1 MNESKAN
8 SAACDADQGT
18 PAVSLFVPT
27 WNAGPEFATILERW
41 RAQELDRAFEIVAID
56 SGSSDG
62 TLDLLRGAGVRV
74 TEIPNREFNHG
85 LTRNRGIE
93 LCRGDIVVLTVQDA
107 LPKDLQWM
115 QRLVDCFAD
124 SRVAGAFGRQ
134 EARAD
139 ANPFIRDRLKSWVA
153 GQDEARVHEIESED
167 EFWKLAPLERLQ
179 RVAFDNV
186 SSAVRKSAMKEIP
199 FRERK
204 FGEDIDWSQRALL
217 AGHRTVFEPRSV
229 VIHSHDNSAW
239 YEFKRTYAD
248 HSNLHETL
256 GVHTI
261 PTKRFLLRCIRH
273 RARHYREVVGNDDRL
288 SGWRK
293 FVWRWRAWPYAIA
306 ENAGQY
312 FGAKSRRKL
321 QERSFFYRLLDRCVR
336 RGV

>member
-1 MNESKAN
+1 MSES
-8 SAACDADQGT
+8 SDHR

-27 WNAGPEFATILERW
+27 WNAGPELEAILERW
-41 RAQELDRAFEIVAID
+41 RSQELDRSFEIVAID

-62 TLDLLRGAGVRV
+62 TLDLLRAADVRV

-85 LTRNRGIE
+85 LTRNQGIE

-107 LPKDLQWM
+107 LPKDRRWM
-115 QRLVDCFAD
+115 QRLVDCFED
-124 SRVAGAFGRQ
+124 PRVAGAFGRQ
-134 EARAD
+134 EARLD

-153 GQDEARVHEIESED
+153 GQDQARTHEIERED
-167 EFWKLAPLERLQ
+167 EFWGLAPLERLQ

-186 SSAVRKSAMKEIP
+186 SSAVRKSVMSEIP

-229 VIHSHDNSAW
+229 VVHSHDNSAW

-261 PTKRFLLRCIRH
+261 PTKRFLWRCVRH
-273 RARHYREVVGNDDRL
+273 RAKHYRDVVRNDERL
-288 SGWRK
+288 SGLKKLAWRL
-293 FVWRWRAWPYAIA
+293 RAWPYAVA

-321 QERSFFYRLLDRCVR
+321 GEGSWFYRRLDRIVR